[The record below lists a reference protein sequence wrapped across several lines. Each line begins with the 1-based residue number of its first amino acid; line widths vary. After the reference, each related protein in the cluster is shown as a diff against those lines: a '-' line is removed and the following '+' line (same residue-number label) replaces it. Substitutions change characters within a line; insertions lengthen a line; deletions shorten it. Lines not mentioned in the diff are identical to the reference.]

1 MLRTKYWFP
10 YMNSLVDHTVE
21 QCFECKVPN
30 TRIKEE
36 PIKPSVISS
45 KPWETV
51 SADFSG
57 PCPGGQYNLVVI
69 DKRTR
74 YPEVEPTC
82 TTASKTTKVV
92 PNRLE
97 TDNGQ
102 PINSKD
108 FEKFEERIHTS
119 SRNTSTSKSQ
129 WTGWEIHET
138 FKQNRTD
145 CLPQKKDKLKRNTRN
160 AYGLSWYTTCIYRC
174 INLSSDEWQKNTCK
188 TWLYTTIKKKPNQQD
203 QLINRCDDQYK
214 AKWATES
221 QLKKKV

>member
-1 MLRTKYWFP
+1 MAEDLVFKSNKIVLPAKLQQDLFDIAHNSGHLGSTNTKQMLRTKYWFP

-82 TTASKTTKVV
+82 TTGSKTTKVV

-108 FEKFEERIHTS
+108 FEKFAERIHTS

-129 WTGWEIHET
+129 WTG
-138 FKQNRTD
+138 
-145 CLPQKKDKLKRNTRN
+145 
-160 AYGLSWYTTCIYRC
+160 
-174 INLSSDEWQKNTCK
+174 
-188 TWLYTTIKKKPNQQD
+188 
-203 QLINRCDDQYK
+203 
-214 AKWATES
+214 
-221 QLKKKV
+221 